1 MGNCCAKQGNPLDV
15 LRDLAPAPRPHSSD
29 SVLSERVIR
38 TGLGK
43 VADELHAKGKQI
55 TIVGVGGVIS
65 TLLLKSRPQTGDVD
79 FFYNTKQKSE
89 DVSAIVAAAKL
100 AAKTLRTGE
109 AWLNNH
115 TVLFIQVCLVLSL
128 SITFT
133 FLSNSSNRR
142 NKLAP
147 YTPSQSHR
155 MLSSSRKL
163 VLGW

>member
-65 TLLLKSRPQTGDVD
+65 TLLLKSRPQTQDVD
-79 FFYNTKQKSE
+79 FFYKTKLKNE
-89 DVSAIVAAAKL
+89 DVSTVVYAAKKASETANL
-100 AAKTLRTGE
+100 DET
-109 AWLNNH
+109 WLNNH
-115 TVLFIQVCLVLSL
+115 TAIFMQVC
-128 SITFT
+128 
-133 FLSNSSNRR
+133 
-142 NKLAP
+142 P
-147 YTPSQSHR
+147 
-155 MLSSSRKL
+155 
-163 VLGW
+163 G